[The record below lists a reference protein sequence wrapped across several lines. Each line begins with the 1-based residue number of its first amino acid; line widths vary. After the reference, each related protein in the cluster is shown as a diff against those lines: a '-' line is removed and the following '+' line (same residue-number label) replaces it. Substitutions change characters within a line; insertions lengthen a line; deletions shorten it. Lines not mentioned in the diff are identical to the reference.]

1 MLYLVSVL
9 TTDNQ
14 ILKLELEAADALLAQ
29 KKAESLGHFVSSVKP
44 SGGGVKNWLNQFASQ
59 GQGFS
64 LLLFSQELLALLQA
78 GLSIVEAIE
87 ALQEKE
93 LNRQVGDI
101 YNQLLSGL
109 REGKRFSSA
118 LAEQA
123 LVFPPLFVGIVKSA
137 EGTSNLPRSISRF
150 IDYQLRIDTVRNKL
164 ISSAIYP
171 VILMVVGAA
180 VSFFLVIFVVPRFA
194 DVYQGSGRE
203 LPWLSEVLLTVG
215 LFLSAHLWTFLSLIL
230 ALIIWIFRVDKASA
244 GQSKVLSL
252 ASRIPSIAQRLKIYE
267 LSRLYLTLGMLM
279 EGGIPVVIAMQ
290 TVDGMVS
297 EKIRSQLLGAR
308 NKVES
313 GESISAAFDTHQLT
327 TPISLRLLRVGEKTG
342 DMGSMLMQS
351 AAFYDGEITRWVDRF
366 TRMFEPLLM
375 AIIGIVVGLIV
386 VLLYM
391 PIFDLAGSI
400 S

>member
-1 MLYLVSVL
+1 MHFNVSVL
-9 TTDNQ
+9 TADNRILQ
-14 ILKLELEAADALLAQ
+14 IQLEAPDAAQ
-29 KKAESLGHFVSSVKP
+29 ARKKAELMGHFVSSVKP
-44 SGGGVKNWLNQFASQ
+44 AGLGVYSLLAGFNTSRSD
-59 GQGFS
+59 FS

-93 LNRQVGDI
+93 LNLQVDGL
-101 YNQLLSGL
+101 YQQMLLGL
-109 REGKRFSSA
+109 REGKRLSVV
-118 LAEQA
+118 LAE
-123 LVFPPLFVGIVKSA
+123 LPDIFPPLFVGIIKAA
-137 EGTSNLPRSISRF
+137 EGTSNMPRSISRF

-164 ISSAIYP
+164 VSSAIYP
-171 VILMVVGAA
+171 AILMLVGGA

-203 LPWLSEVLLTVG
+203 LPWLSGLLLSVG
-215 LFLSAHLWTFLSLIL
+215 VFLSDHLWLVLSAIGLL
-230 ALIIWIFRVDKASA
+230 LYLLFKH
-244 GQSKVLSL
+244 GQSNARQSRLMAL
-252 ASRIPSIAQRLKIYE
+252 AGLLPSIAERIKVYE

-279 EGGIPVVIAMQ
+279 EGGIPVVTAMQ

-297 EKIRSQLLGAR
+297 EHIRLRLAQAR
-308 NKVES
+308 ALIES
-313 GESISAAFDTHQLT
+313 GVALSQAFEDHELT

-342 DMGSMLMQS
+342 DMAGMLMQS
-351 AAFYDGEITRWVDRF
+351 AAFYDGEITRWVERF
-366 TRMFEPLLM
+366 TKMFEPLLM
-375 AIIGIVVGLIV
+375 SVIGLVVGLIV

>member
-1 MLYLVSVL
+1 
-9 TTDNQ
+9 
-14 ILKLELEAADALLAQ
+14 
-29 KKAESLGHFVSSVKP
+29 
-44 SGGGVKNWLNQFASQ
+44 
-59 GQGFS
+59 
-64 LLLFSQELLALLQA
+64 LALLQA

>member
-1 MLYLVSVL
+1 MLFRVSVL
-9 TTDNQ
+9 TTENH
-14 ILKLELEAADALLAQ
+14 ILKLELEAADASQAQ
-29 KKAESLGHFVSSVKP
+29 KKAESLGHFVASVKP
-44 SGGGVKNWLNQFASQ
+44 SGFSLKSWLDQLGAQ
-59 GQGFS
+59 GQDFS
-64 LLLFSQELLALLQA
+64 LLLFSQELLALLHA

-101 YNQLLSGL
+101 YTQLLSGL
-109 REGKRFSSA
+109 REGKRFSTV

-123 LVFPPLFVGIVKSA
+123 LIFPPLFVGIVKSA
-137 EGTSNLPRSISRF
+137 EGTSNLPRSIARY

-171 VILMVVGAA
+171 VILMVVGFA

-194 DVYQGSGRE
+194 DVYQGSGRQ
-203 LPWLSEVLLTVG
+203 LPWLSEVLLSVG
-215 LFLSAHLWTFLSLIL
+215 LFLSDHLWTFLSLSG
-230 ALIIWIFRVDKASA
+230 ALIFWVLRANKGSA
-244 GQSKVLSL
+244 GQSRVLSL
-252 ASRIPSIAQRLKIYE
+252 ASRLPSIAQRLKIYE
-267 LSRLYLTLGMLM
+267 LSRLYLTMGMLM
-279 EGGIPVVIAMQ
+279 EGGIPAVHAMQ
-290 TVDGMVS
+290 TVAGMVS
-297 EKIRSQLLGAR
+297 EKIRFQLLEAR
-308 NKVES
+308 QKIES
-313 GESISAAFDTHQLT
+313 GESISAAFETHQLT

-351 AAFYDGEITRWVDRF
+351 AAFYDGEITRWVERF

>member
-1 MLYLVSVL
+1 MLFRVSVL
-9 TTDNQ
+9 TTENH
-14 ILKLELEAADALLAQ
+14 ILKLELEAADASQAQ
-29 KKAESLGHFVSSVKP
+29 KKAESLGHFVASVKP
-44 SGGGVKNWLNQFASQ
+44 SGFSLKSWLDQVGSQ
-59 GQGFS
+59 GQDFS
-64 LLLFSQELLALLQA
+64 LLLFSQELLALLHA

-101 YNQLLSGL
+101 YTQLLSGL
-109 REGKRFSSA
+109 REGKRFSTV

-123 LVFPPLFVGIVKSA
+123 LIFPPLFVGIVKSA
-137 EGTSNLPRSISRF
+137 EGTSNLPRSIARY

-171 VILMVVGAA
+171 VILMVVGFA

-194 DVYQGSGRE
+194 DVYQGSGRQ
-203 LPWLSEVLLTVG
+203 LPWLSEVLLSVG
-215 LFLSAHLWTFLSLIL
+215 LFLSDHLWTFLSLSG
-230 ALIIWIFRVDKASA
+230 ALIFWVLRANKGSA
-244 GQSKVLSL
+244 GQSRVLSL

-267 LSRLYLTLGMLM
+267 LSRLYLTMGMLM
-279 EGGIPVVIAMQ
+279 EGGIPAVHAMQ
-290 TVDGMVS
+290 TVAGMVS
-297 EKIRSQLLGAR
+297 EKIRFELLEAR
-308 NKVES
+308 QKIES
-313 GESISAAFDTHQLT
+313 GESISAAFETHQLT

-351 AAFYDGEITRWVDRF
+351 AAFYDGEITRWVERF

-375 AIIGIVVGLIV
+375 AIIGVVVGLIV

>member
-1 MLYLVSVL
+1 MQYLVSVL
-9 TTDNQ
+9 TKDNQ
-14 ILKLELEAADALLAQ
+14 IQSLLLEAADSLQAQ
-29 KKAESLGHFVSSVKP
+29 KKAEQLGHFVSSVKP
-44 SGGGVKNWLNQFASQ
+44 AGFQLKGLLNQLKGSRAK
-59 GQGFS
+59 FS
-64 LLLFSQELLALLQA
+64 LLLFSQELLALLTA

-87 ALQEKE
+87 ALHEKE
-93 LNRQVGDI
+93 ANPEVEDI
-101 YNQLLSGL
+101 YQRMLLGL
-109 REGKRFSSA
+109 REGKRFSSI
-118 LAEQA
+118 LSEQSSI
-123 LVFPPLFVGIVKSA
+123 FPPLFVGIVKSA

-150 IDYQLRIDTVRNKL
+150 IEYQIRIDTVKNKL

-171 VILMVVGAA
+171 AILMLVGGA

-194 DVYQGSGRE
+194 DVYQGSGRQ
-203 LPWLSEVLLTVG
+203 LPWMSEMLLTVG
-215 LFLSAHLWTFLSLIL
+215 IFLSNYLWFVL
-230 ALIIWIFRVDKASA
+230 AGL
-244 GQSKVLSL
+244 GSL
-252 ASRIPSIAQRLKIYE
+252 AYLLMKTIKGSSQKTKIISLAAKIPSIAERIKIYE

-279 EGGIPVVIAMQ
+279 EGGIPIVSAIQ

-297 EKIRSQLLGAR
+297 ENIRYQLSQSREMIEAGT
-308 NKVES
+308 
-313 GESISAAFDTHQLT
+313 SISSAFEIHHLC

-351 AAFYDGEITRWVDRF
+351 ASFYDGEITRWVERF

-400 S
+400 

>member
-1 MLYLVSVL
+1 MLFRVSVL
-9 TTDNQ
+9 TTENH
-14 ILKLELEAADALLAQ
+14 ILKLELEAADASQAQ
-29 KKAESLGHFVSSVKP
+29 KKAESLGHFVASVKP
-44 SGGGVKNWLNQFASQ
+44 SGFSLKSWLDQLGAQ
-59 GQGFS
+59 GQDFS
-64 LLLFSQELLALLQA
+64 LLLFSQELLALLHA

-101 YNQLLSGL
+101 YTQLLSGL
-109 REGKRFSSA
+109 REGKRFSTV

-123 LVFPPLFVGIVKSA
+123 LIFPPLFVGIVKSA
-137 EGTSNLPRSISRF
+137 EGTSNLPRSIARY

-171 VILMVVGAA
+171 VILMVVGFA

-194 DVYQGSGRE
+194 DVYQGSGRQ
-203 LPWLSEVLLTVG
+203 LPWLSEVLLSVG
-215 LFLSAHLWTFLSLIL
+215 LFLSDHLWTFLSLTG
-230 ALIIWIFRVDKASA
+230 ALIFWVLRANKGSA
-244 GQSKVLSL
+244 GQSRVLSL
-252 ASRIPSIAQRLKIYE
+252 ASRLPSIAQRLKIYE
-267 LSRLYLTLGMLM
+267 LSRLYLTMGMLM
-279 EGGIPVVIAMQ
+279 EGGIPAVHAMQ
-290 TVDGMVS
+290 TVAGMVS
-297 EKIRSQLLGAR
+297 EKIRFQLLEAR
-308 NKVES
+308 QKIES
-313 GESISAAFDTHQLT
+313 GESISAAFETHQLT

-351 AAFYDGEITRWVDRF
+351 AAFYDGEITRWVERF